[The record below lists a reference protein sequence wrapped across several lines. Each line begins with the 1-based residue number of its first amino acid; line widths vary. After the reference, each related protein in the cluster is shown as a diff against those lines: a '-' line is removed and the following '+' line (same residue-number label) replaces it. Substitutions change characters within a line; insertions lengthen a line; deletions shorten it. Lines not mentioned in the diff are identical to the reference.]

1 MTLHVPRLRFALD
14 PLIGEAKRRARHRRL
29 LIAAGLLLA
38 TVAIGLTLGLRS
50 GGGGP
55 TGGLATAGASVRVGA
70 LRLSVPRGFRQ
81 YTVRGGS
88 CNPGTRLPPIGLLL
102 TDYPVKNGV
111 GGAFCRW
118 SDFKVPPP
126 RRTAL
131 QVERVIPFGPAEPFT
146 RLHLPLS
153 LDQPWQIA
161 RAGNGT
167 TGYRYGAFRLRGQIY
182 VVSVWNGPSAPRS
195 DRRALLRVLGSI
207 RPTH

>member
-1 MTLHVPRLRFALD
+1 MTLGVPRLRVALD
-14 PLIGEAKRRARHRRL
+14 PLIGEAKRRARYRRL
-29 LIAAGLLLA
+29 VIAAALLLA
-38 TVAIGLTLGLRS
+38 AFAIGLTLGLRS

-55 TGGLATAGASVRVGA
+55 NGGLATAGASVRVGA
-70 LRLSVPRGFRQ
+70 LRLNVSSGFRK

-111 GGAFCRW
+111 RGAFCRW
-118 SDFKVPPP
+118 SDFKVPPA
-126 RRTAL
+126 RRTAI
-131 QVERVIPFGPAEPFT
+131 QVERVLPFGLAEPFT

-153 LDQPWQIA
+153 LDQPWQIERA
-161 RAGNGT
+161 RA

-182 VVSVWNGPSAPRS
+182 TVFVWNGPSAPRR
-195 DRRALLRVLGSI
+195 DRSALSRALGSI